1 MWRAQLEGDPE
12 SLEILRKNFKN
23 YIVLEDD
30 NYYLKCPQFE
40 TEEEN
45 LLSFAEE
52 VLENMI
58 NILDFNLEEKCI
70 ANLQGTFEN
79 IRNHGKDVIIA
90 IPTARANAKG
100 SSPSITI
107 DGKTLDPDIV
117 NKDLEKSLKCIMKN
131 QNIQKALYFNKKPTW
146 PNLYKIYELIR
157 HDMGGKHQG
166 KNRIINEGWAT
177 ANEIDLFT
185 CTANPVQGAGL
196 DARHAVENEIH
207 SRCQKILSKQDPM
220 KLPNAKSLIRGLLK
234 QWIDYKCN

>member
-1 MWRAQLEGDPE
+1 MWRAQLEGEPE
-12 SLEILRKNFKN
+12 SLEKLRKNFKN

-117 NKDLEKSLKCIMKN
+117 NEDLEKSLKCITNNVHIKL
-131 QNIQKALYFNKKPTW
+131 ALEYYNGCNKHNLAF
-146 PNLYKIYELIR
+146 NLYTILEIIGEDLGSKNNIYEELNISRNKFRMLTRTLNYGLGNKSR
-157 HDMGGKHQG
+157 HYNH
-166 KNRIINEGWAT
+166 NHPPAT
-177 ANEIDLFT
+177 FYSEAE
-185 CTANPVQGAGL
+185 V
-196 DARHAVENEIH
+196 
-207 SRCQKILSKQDPM
+207 
-220 KLPNAKSLIRGLLK
+220 KSLVKNILK
-234 QWIDYKCN
+234 EWFGKKCLN